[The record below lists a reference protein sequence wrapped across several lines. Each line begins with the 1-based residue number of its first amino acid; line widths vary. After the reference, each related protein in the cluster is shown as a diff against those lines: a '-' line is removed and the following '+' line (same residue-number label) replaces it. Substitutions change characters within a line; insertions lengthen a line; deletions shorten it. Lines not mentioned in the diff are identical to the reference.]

1 MNILSGLNND
11 IFSESGKQVIKSC
24 FLSILTK
31 LNSLTETKNL
41 SHAEKFVVQQCI
53 NKINQISMSTYA
65 PNSSVSGSND
75 VSTNSNSS
83 MISDMQLCNEIA
95 DLMTILD
102 TDYLGIYEYAVSA
115 MTRYWKDFSNQI
127 QEILLT
133 GHMQTKRIFIL
144 TLTNFKKH

>member
-1 MNILSGLNND
+1 
-11 IFSESGKQVIKSC
+11 
-24 FLSILTK
+24 
-31 LNSLTETKNL
+31 
-41 SHAEKFVVQQCI
+41 
-53 NKINQISMSTYA
+53 TYA
-65 PNSSVSGSND
+65 PDSSVSGSND

-127 QEILLT
+127 QGNLANWTHADKEDIYFNVDEFQKALKNFYSCTWDQKNQTYVYHYCHDYILYPPQPT
-133 GHMQTKRIFIL
+133 PPPETPIGVP
-144 TLTNFKKH
+144 

>member
-1 MNILSGLNND
+1 
-11 IFSESGKQVIKSC
+11 
-24 FLSILTK
+24 
-31 LNSLTETKNL
+31 
-41 SHAEKFVVQQCI
+41 
-53 NKINQISMSTYA
+53 MSTYA

-144 TLTNFKKH
+144 TLTNFKSIEELLFLYLGPKKPDICISLLS